1 MELRY
6 IENNK
11 NIQEF
16 NYLTNQV
23 GWGTRDEKIV

>member
-6 IENNK
+6 IENNE

-16 NYLTNQV
+16 NYLTDQV
-23 GWGTRDEKIV
+23 LGNSRWENS